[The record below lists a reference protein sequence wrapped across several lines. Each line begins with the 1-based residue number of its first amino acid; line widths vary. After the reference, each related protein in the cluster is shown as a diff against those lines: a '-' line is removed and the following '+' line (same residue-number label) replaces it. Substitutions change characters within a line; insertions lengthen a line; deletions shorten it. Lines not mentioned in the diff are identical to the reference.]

1 MKTRIKNYLIHFLGG
16 YTKEEYKIPSLKT
29 YTNAHNKGYEEGFAI
44 GKKWLANVLNQIS
57 DNNNGCS
64 KQEWIDL
71 IYSEIQKY
79 R

>member
-1 MKTRIKNYLIHFLGG
+1 MIDKIKTYLIHFLGG
-16 YTKEEYKIPSLKT
+16 YTKEEYNDIRI
-29 YTNAHNKGYEEGFAI
+29 NCYEEGYDR
-44 GKKWLANVLNQIS
+44 GKKCLARVLNKIS

-64 KQEWIDL
+64 KQEWIDI

>member
-1 MKTRIKNYLIHFLGG
+1 MINKIKTYLIHFLGG
-16 YTKEEYKIPSLKT
+16 YTKEEYKIQSLKT
-29 YTNAHNKGYEEGFAI
+29 HNNVHHKGYEEGFAI
-44 GKKWLANVLNQIS
+44 GKKWLATVLNQIS